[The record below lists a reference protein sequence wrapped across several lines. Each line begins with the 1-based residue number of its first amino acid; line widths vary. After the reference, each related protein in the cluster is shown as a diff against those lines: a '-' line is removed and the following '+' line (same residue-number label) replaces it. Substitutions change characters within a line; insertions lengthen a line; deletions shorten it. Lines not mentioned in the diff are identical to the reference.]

1 MSNQEINYT
10 YTPEH
15 LLEQKEEPI
24 FNYDGDNIDD

>member
-1 MSNQEINYT
+1 MTEQFDEYT

-24 FNYDGDNIDD
+24 FNYDGDNSDD